1 MAAATNNSRRQTIL
15 LIVMAIIGLLLVKR
29 YLGDWELPTNKH
41 IQDKISSLNSAR
53 NDLKIAQMGS
63 EHRLQDLLD
72 LQDLSAD
79 IWRPS
84 SQRGQVDQE
93 IVREFGKLMRRAQLP
108 ANHKIDVQRNKLPGV
123 NYLQEV
129 QIKLDLK
136 GVTMKEITRLLS
148 EIRKNNRKLTWVHCQ
163 IAPDNPRTPQ
173 NVNMNATLR
182 ALVLTNEA
190 SEFLLTG
197 HAAAPSLAA
206 GAAKK
211 VEGGTRL

>member
-1 MAAATNNSRRQTIL
+1 MPTATNNSRRQTVL
-15 LIVMAIIGLLLVKR
+15 LIVMLVIGLLLAKR
-29 YLGDWELPTNKH
+29 YLGDWELPTSKH
-41 IQDKISSLNSAR
+41 IEEKIQQLNSAR

-63 EHRLQDLLD
+63 EHRLEELLE
-72 LQDLSAD
+72 LQEMSSDF
-79 IWRPS
+79 WRPS

-93 IVREFGKLMRRAQLP
+93 IVREFGKLLRRAQLP

-163 IAPDNPRTPQ
+163 ISPDNPRTPQ

-182 ALVLTNEA
+182 AIVLTNEA
-190 SEFLLTG
+190 TEFLQTG
-197 HAAAPSLAA
+197 HATAPSLAN
-206 GAAKK
+206 GAKK
-211 VEGGTRL
+211 PEGGTRL

>member
-1 MAAATNNSRRQTIL
+1 MPSATNNSRRQTVL
-15 LIVMAIIGLLLVKR
+15 LIVMLVIGLLLAKR

-41 IQDKISSLNSAR
+41 IEEKIQQLNSAR

-63 EHRLQDLLD
+63 EHRLDELLE
-72 LQDLSAD
+72 LQDMSAD
-79 IWRPS
+79 FWRPS

-93 IVREFGKLMRRAQLP
+93 IVREFGKLLRRAQLP

-163 IAPDNPRTPQ
+163 ISPDNPRTPQ

-182 ALVLTNEA
+182 AIVLTSEA
-190 SEFLLTG
+190 NDFLQTG
-197 HAAAPSLAA
+197 HATAPSLANSV
-206 GAAKK
+206 KK
-211 VEGGTRL
+211 TEGGTRL